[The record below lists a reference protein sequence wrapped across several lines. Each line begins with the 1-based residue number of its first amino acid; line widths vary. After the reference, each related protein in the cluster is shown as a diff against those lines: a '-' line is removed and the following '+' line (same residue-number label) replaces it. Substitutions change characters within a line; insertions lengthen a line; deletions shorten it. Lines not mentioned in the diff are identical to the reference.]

1 MNCHKKL
8 FFTLLVVFIVP
19 HHTFSQKLDI
29 QGHRGARGLLPE
41 NTINAFIKAVDLG
54 VSTLELD
61 VVISK
66 DEKVVVSHEAYMSAA
81 ICLDQDAR
89 TIEGS
94 DEKSHNIYQMD
105 YETVRKYDCGI
116 KGNKR
121 FPEQEKVTAHKPLLG
136 EMIEVVEQH
145 ISKNN
150 LDPVNYNIEIKS
162 TPKGDNAYH
171 PAPGKFSDIVY
182 KEIKQYLPLERVI
195 IQSFDIRVLQY
206 LHEQYPE
213 VKLAFLVE
221 NKLNYKAQL
230 KKLGFEPAIYSP
242 YYKLLDAEIVEK
254 LQKKNIR
261 VIPWTVNDPVEMKL
275 LIEWGVD
282 GIITDYPDRAIKL
295 Q

>member
-1 MNCHKKL
+1 MNCYKKL
-8 FFTLLVVFIVP
+8 FFILLIVFIVP
-19 HHTFSQKLDI
+19 HHTYSQKLDI

-66 DEKVVVSHEAYMSAA
+66 DGKVVISHEAYMSAA

-116 KGNKR
+116 IGNKR
-121 FPEQEKVTAHKPLLG
+121 FPEQEKVTAHKPLLS
-136 EMIEVVEQH
+136 EMIEVVEKH

-150 LDPVNYNIEIKS
+150 LKPVNYNIEIKS
-162 TPKGDNAYH
+162 TPKGDNVYH

-182 KEIKQYLPLERVI
+182 EEVNRLLPLDRVI
-195 IQSFDIRVLQY
+195 IQSFDIRVLKY
-206 LHEQYPE
+206 LHKQYPQ

-242 YYKLLDAEIVEK
+242 YYKLLDAEVVAK
-254 LQKKNIR
+254 LQKKNIQ

-275 LIEWGVD
+275 LMEWGVD
-282 GIITDYPDRAIKL
+282 GIITDYPNRAIKL